1 MVSVHIDE
9 TWQYRAAGHIHDLGA
24 LGGAN
29 LAGRS
34 NLDDLP
40 VIHQDSLRPKLESGA
55 VKKQVGFNQQRGS
68 CQRTQTGSLAHES
81 CQQQRYGRSK
91 RFLFFIEFPIFVVK
105 IFLVI
110 IEYQISI
117 PLFSGCATL
126 RIRAAEKI
134 TESIIIPVF
143 LILCALVLK
152 YTVSLTAHDFQVL
165 SAKFC

>member
-1 MVSVHIDE
+1 VGV
-9 TWQYRAAGHIHDLGA
+9 
-24 LGGAN
+24 AN
-29 LAGRS
+29 A
-34 NLDDLP
+34 
-40 VIHQDSLRPKLESGA
+40 PKLAPWHTRVANNSGM
-55 VKKQVGFNQQRGS
+55 
-68 CQRTQTGSLAHES
+68 
-81 CQQQRYGRSK
+81 GRSK

-152 YTVSLTAHDFQVL
+152 CAVSLAAHDFQAL
-165 SAKFC
+165 PAKFC